1 MYAGAVLHV
10 TASKTAQTE
19 YEVAERKEGWY
30 PFIRGANRPV
40 PGVCH
45 TDVIMSKKKGLTVTL
60 MKKYYL
66 KDCESAVR

>member
-45 TDVIMSKKKGLTVTL
+45 TDVIMSKRKV
-60 MKKYYL
+60 
-66 KDCESAVR
+66 